1 MTTCPQWQ
9 KVHTLLR
16 ICYRQYFVRLKPVK
30 DLTTAAPVVVR
41 AGPAVLPD
49 QAGRGYPP
57 RARFSTVGN
66 CNGPVFDSDNAGV
79 S

>member
-1 MTTCPQWQ
+1 MTTHPQWRE
-9 KVHTLLR
+9 VHTLLR

-30 DLTTAAPVVVR
+30 DLKTATPIVVR
-41 AGPAVLPD
+41 AEPAVLPD

-57 RARFSTVGN
+57 RPRFSTVGN
-66 CNGPVFDSDNAGV
+66 CNGPVFDSDNGDV